1 MQTKKYNEGIVKILV
16 RFFASAFY
24 QAEAIVVSATKE
36 K

>member
-1 MQTKKYNEGIVKILV
+1 MQAKKYNEGIIKILV

-24 QAEAIVVSATKE
+24 EAETIVVSATKE